1 MLPGAEL
8 TADLLQVIV
17 ADSEKENIGHQS
29 LRNRQSAGQAKANL
43 VLATEQSAVNIAH
56 LEAKISEGALV
67 AARLPCADDG
77 DWITCSYCQ

>member
-1 MLPGAEL
+1 MLPFAAL
-8 TADLLQVIV
+8 NLVPLQVIV

-56 LEAKISEGALV
+56 LEAKVSEGEPFV
-67 AARLPCADDG
+67 TRPPSCWG
-77 DWITCSYCQ
+77 T